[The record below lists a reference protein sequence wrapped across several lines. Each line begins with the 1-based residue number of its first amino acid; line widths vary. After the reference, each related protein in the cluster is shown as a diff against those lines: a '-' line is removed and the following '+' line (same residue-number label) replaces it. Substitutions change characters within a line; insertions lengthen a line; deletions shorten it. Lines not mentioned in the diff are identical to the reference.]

1 MHLSI
6 CFEGLFGEHVTI
18 ELHFTVLGGTDIRI
32 PNPLLEYTVDGI
44 IHLGHPETFPLGG
57 ESDGDR

>member
-1 MHLSI
+1 
-6 CFEGLFGEHVTI
+6 LFGENVII

-32 PNPLLEYTVDGI
+32 PNPLLEDAIDGI
-44 IHLGHPETFPLGG
+44 VHLGHPETFPLWG

>member
-1 MHLSI
+1 MLQ
-6 CFEGLFGEHVTI
+6 CLFGENVII

-32 PNPLLEYTVDGI
+32 PNPFLEDAVNGI
-44 IHLGHPETFPLGG
+44 VHLGHPETFPLRS